1 MQKWWAVWK
10 EARVGLD
17 EAATA
22 KEEGRSQTPDPKW
35 RQGAT
40 ARVFVGMVL
49 SFPFPTPWVLITWG
63 GVFST
68 QILTRLHIWA
78 LSNVS
83 KQMYKIK

>member
-1 MQKWWAVWK
+1 M
-10 EARVGLD
+10 
-17 EAATA
+17 
-22 KEEGRSQTPDPKW
+22 
-35 RQGAT
+35 

-68 QILTRLHIWA
+68 QILTRLHTWA

-83 KQMYKIK
+83 KTRVQNQINSKEEGDGGGSSFSSSAEMGDGSTMFPSCIG